1 MALNRQPNIPEQD
14 VFYAELINAMRDLSD
29 DQADMMQSKLV
40 LILANHIGDRAVLTE
55 AIELA
60 RTNTLDAPA

>member
-14 VFYAELINAMRDLSD
+14 LFYAELINAMRDLSEE
-29 DQADMMQSKLV
+29 QADMMQSKLV
-40 LILANHIGDRAVLTE
+40 LILSNHIGDRAVLTE

-60 RTNTLDAPA
+60 RQNTLSAPV